1 MNVFS
6 IMKFLLLC
14 IVLIS
19 ISACSGTGVV
29 PTNDQDIKRY
39 EARRDTEKL
48 ANIAKSGN
56 KRDRIQA
63 MEALG
68 KLRDPRAIPA
78 LTENLQS
85 DSWVVRETAVKA
97 LGNIKD
103 YMSIKPLIDALNDE
117 DKFVREAALKGL
129 RRTVASMAKTKDLRF
144 YKPLLGALP
153 DGDNITREGVY
164 DVLLLGVNTLKRFQD
179 PYLFKPVVAA
189 LNADN
194 LYVRESAARLLG
206 DVKDAAVVSPLIEA
220 QQDNSKFVRDAAAES
235 LQRVDDNRAIPSLL
249 KALSS
254 DNSEVRDE
262 AVRVLSKFR
271 DLDSI
276 SQIVEALGDENPN
289 VRAGAA
295 KVLGESGSAH
305 AVKPLIPL
313 LKDKYSEVRYS
324 AAMALRKLSWFPE
337 TEDEK
342 ASNCVAS
349 QQWDECVLLGQPAKQ
364 YLVMALEDHQ
374 TMVRSRASNAL
385 MLMEWQPTNDEEAAR
400 YCAAQEDWDKCV
412 ETGEAAVPF
421 LAEELRTSDL
431 QRKIASAQVLGRIGL
446 LSCVGPLSNAL
457 QDTSQNV
464 RIAAVNA
471 LAKINDPTALNSLVA
486 ALDNSNRFVR
496 IEAAQALEHQIDNSR
511 DVQSEK
517 LIQVLLAS
525 LQDNNRSVRQM
536 SARLLGK
543 LKDPRATIPLIETL
557 EDPEFEVREE
567 ASIALR
573 NIKDPQAIEPLVKAL
588 NSTNP
593 QVREH
598 VVKTLGE
605 FKDHRAIEP
614 LMGTIRDPDPEVR
627 AAAIEVMGTIK
638 DPRAVQPIIKAL
650 NDFDEKVR
658 LQAVTTLGVSSSP
671 QVIDPL
677 LGMLHDPT
685 EKVREAAGEALI
697 QLKWIPSSDD
707 DRGKYCLIQR
717 DWASCIELGKPAALP
732 LITELNQKDSSIK
745 IPVARTLGEIKD
757 PAAVTP
763 LINYLQTAPTVRD
776 KDTQLEI
783 YKVTTAALIDI
794 GKPSIRYLIPELTD
808 WQIAPYAAQ
817 VLKALQWAPRND
829 EELVRFQVALK
840 EMDFIAVNWGLV
852 RSVLTRDLYSKDPEV
867 VENALFALIG
877 IGRKEV
883 IDELI
888 TALYDKGNLP
898 IAEAYLN
905 SGQNRLMD
913 AAEIWAM
920 NNGHKVHEFKKGSQP
935 VQWGRL

>member
-1 MNVFS
+1 
-6 IMKFLLLC
+6 MKIFLLC
-14 IVLIS
+14 AVLAS
-19 ISACSGTGVV
+19 LWACSGTGVV

-48 ANIAKSGN
+48 AEIASSNN
-56 KRDRIQA
+56 KRERILA
-63 MEALG
+63 IESLG
-68 KLRDPRAIPA
+68 RLRDPRAIPA
-78 LTENLQS
+78 LTESLQS

-103 YMSIKPLIDALNDE
+103 YMAIKPLIDSLNDE

-153 DGDNITREGVY
+153 NGDNVTREGVY

-179 PYLFKPVVAA
+179 PHLFNPLVVA
-189 LNADN
+189 LEADN

-235 LQRVDDNRAIPSLL
+235 LQRVNDNRAIPVLL

-262 AVRVLSKFR
+262 ATRALSKFR
-271 DLDSI
+271 DLDSVN
-276 SQIVEALGDENPN
+276 QIIEALKDNDPQ
-289 VRAGAA
+289 VRLGAA
-295 KVLGESGSAH
+295 KVLGETGSAH

-313 LKDKYSEVRYS
+313 LKDKNSEVRF
-324 AAMALRKLSWFPE
+324 AAAGALQQLSWFPE
-337 TEDEK
+337 SEDEK

-349 QQWDECVLLGQPAKQ
+349 QHWDQCVLLGDPVKP
-364 YLVMALEDHQ
+364 YLVMALNDHQ
-374 TMVRSRASNAL
+374 SAVRSRASNAL
-385 MLMEWQPTNDEEAAR
+385 LLMEWQPSNNDEAAR
-400 YCAAQEDWDKCV
+400 FCTAQQDWNRCV
-412 ETGEAAVPF
+412 ELGEVAVPF
-421 LAEELRTSDL
+421 LAEELRGSDS
-431 QRKIASAQVLGRIGL
+431 QRQIASAQALGKIGVPA
-446 LSCVGPLSNAL
+446 CIPPLSDAL
-457 QDTSQNV
+457 QDGSQSV

-471 LAKINDPTALNSLVA
+471 LAQINDPQALGSLVT

-496 IEAAQALEHQIDNSR
+496 IEAAQALENQIDNQG
-511 DVQSEK
+511 DVQSEG
-517 LIQVLLAS
+517 LIQVLMAS
-525 LQDNNRSVRQM
+525 LQDNNRNVRQM
-536 SARLLGK
+536 GARLLGK
-543 LKDPRATIPLIETL
+543 IKDPRATIPLIKTL
-557 EDPEFEVREE
+557 EDSEFEVREE

-593 QVREH
+593 EVRAH
-598 VVKTLGE
+598 VIKTLGE

-614 LMGTIRDPDPEVR
+614 LMGTIQDPDPEVR
-627 AAAIEVMGTIK
+627 AAAIKVLGTIK

-650 NDFDEKVR
+650 DDYDEKVR
-658 LQAVTTLGVSSSP
+658 LQAVNVLGTSSSP
-671 QVIDPL
+671 QVISPL
-677 LGMLHDPT
+677 LGKLEDSDAQ
-685 EKVREAAGEALI
+685 VREAAGEALMN
-697 QLKWIPSSDD
+697 LKWIPTSDVD
-707 DRGKYCLIQR
+707 KGKYYLIKR
-717 DWASCIELGKPAALP
+717 DWASCIELGEPAAAP
-732 LITELNQKDSSIK
+732 LITELNQADSTIK
-745 IPVARTLGEIKD
+745 IPVARTLGEIKE
-757 PAAVTP
+757 PSAVVP
-763 LINYLQTAPTVRD
+763 LINYLQSAPTIRD
-776 KDTQLEI
+776 RSEQLEI
-783 YKVTTAALIDI
+783 FEVTTTALTDI
-794 GKPSIRYLIPELTD
+794 GKPSIEYLIPELTN

-817 VLKALQWAPRND
+817 VLKALQWTPRTD

-840 EMDFIAVNWGLV
+840 ETDFIAINWGLV
-852 RSVLTRDLYSKDPEV
+852 RSVLTRDLYSKDPGV

-883 IDELI
+883 IDDLI